1 MEKKSYISSFL
12 REDFGVEDLIAGR
25 TSSNSFGMED
35 FDVVNKLGLM
45 SALNDTNNTD
55 PTNFGVESA
64 LLIGEAKQFSLFA
77 TQKLGEM
84 NERFAICADIKK
96 QFGVEGLDPLAY
108 GAEGFIDGIKKVGSA
123 IGAALKKIAQS
134 VMNFIRSVGNAIGS
148 TLALTQVKLYEQNKG
163 KKFVAGKGGEIKAIP
178 HEWKFTQYFMD
189 LNRYYE
195 GVNKSV
201 EESAAGIM
209 SVLSAGPTEASIS
222 KIGVIKLNLK
232 KGSKDF
238 FKNLGKKIDIDEDE
252 TPTQYV
258 RGVIFGN
265 KDAKPKKMKAGD
277 YLTAIAK
284 VDGIKILSREY
295 LDSCKIMVKVG
306 QNLVKTLNSNIKR
319 VDASMNLVEKVVGT
333 KSVAG
338 SKDGGKANVK
348 AIKLARESFATLN
361 INTTI
366 SSNASST
373 LLISFS
379 TFLRCRGYCA
389 SAIRAYGKTSNDKKN
404 DKKKE

>member
-64 LLIGEAKQFSLFA
+64 ILLGEAKQFSLFA

-84 NERFAICADIKK
+84 NERFAICADIKR

-108 GAEGFIDGIKKVGSA
+108 GAEGFVDGIKKVGAA
-123 IGAALKKIAQS
+123 ILAGLKKIVQS

-163 KKFVAGKGGEIKAIP
+163 KKFAAGKGGEIKAATHKI
-178 HEWKFTQYFMD
+178 KFTQYFVD
-189 LNRYYE
+189 A
-195 GVNKSV
+195 NKGISEASRLM
-201 EESAAGIM
+201 EESAAEIM
-209 SVLSAGPTEASIS
+209 SVLTAGPTEESIKKTS
-222 KIGVIKLNLK
+222 VIKMKIK
-232 KGSKDF
+232 KGQTDF
-238 FKNLGKKIDIDEDE
+238 FTNIAGSIQGGINDTSSPSEL
-252 TPTQYV
+252 V
-258 RGVIFGN
+258 RLAVFGS
-265 KDAKPKKMKAGD
+265 KDAKPTKMKAGD
-277 YLTAIAK
+277 YLAAIAG
-284 VDGIKILSREY
+284 VDGLKILSREY
-295 LDSCKIMVKVG
+295 LDSCKIMVKIG
-306 QNLVKTLNSNIKR
+306 QGLVKTLNSNIKR
-319 VDASMNLVEKVVGT
+319 VDASMKLVGKVAGT

-338 SKDGGKANVK
+338 SKDGAKTNAK
-348 AIKLARESFATLN
+348 AIKLSREAFNSLN
-361 INTTI
+361 LNTSVSGQL
-366 SSNASST
+366 SSA

-379 TFLRCRGYCA
+379 SFLKCRGYCA
-389 SAIRAYGKTSNDKKN
+389 SAVRAYSKESKDKK
-404 DKKKE
+404 